1 MTSSDSPRGT
11 LAPFVRVVVVN
22 YDGGPVTL
30 RCLDALL
37 LTEHPADRLEIVVV
51 DNASIDGIAWK
62 IRHAYPR
69 VRLIESD
76 TNEGFARGCNL
87 AMRELDGIDFVALV
101 NNDAV
106 VEPGWLSPLIDTCR
120 TRGAGAACP
129 KLLLNLWARVLLIE
143 SSLDGQIDGKSVGVA
158 VVAAKSDGTDL
169 LPVARFDERF
179 WAPWELGHDSDGP
192 RWTKRPVASVWW
204 PITACPDGDGLEV
217 ELDVS
222 SPEGATLDL
231 GDQRMHVPAGRH
243 TVRLDGHSPRR
254 IINSAGGGLYAGWFG
269 GDRGFL
275 EPDVGQFDEP
285 TEVFSWCGGA
295 VLLSTDYLRDVG
307 IFDPNYFL
315 YYEDFDLACRG
326 RARGWTYW
334 YDPRS
339 VVLHEHAWS
348 SREGSDFF
356 VFWVD
361 RNRRLTLVKHAP
373 LSVAI
378 RVSIGAVGSAAVDLG
393 RHLIIRLR
401 SRRPPSPRYVVRR
414 LRDVA
419 SFVRALPDAVRERR
433 AIDRSRVVGRAD
445 LEMWMTTK

>member
-1 MTSSDSPRGT
+1 MTSSDAPSGT
-11 LAPFVRVVVVN
+11 RAPFVRVVVVN

-37 LTEHPADRLEIVVV
+37 ATEHPVDRLEIVVV

-62 IRHAYPR
+62 IREAYPR

-87 AMRELDGIDFVALV
+87 AMRDLDGVDFVALI

-106 VEPGWLSPLIDTCR
+106 VEPGWLAPLIDTCR

-143 SSLDGQIDGKSVGVA
+143 SPVHGEVGGKKVGVRI
-158 VVAAKSDGTDL
+158 VAARAGEADMMPT
-169 LPVARFDERF
+169 ARFDERF
-179 WAPWELGHDSDGP
+179 WAPWELDQGVGEPH
-192 RWTKRPVASVWW
+192 WTKRSIASVWW
-204 PITACPDGDGLEV
+204 PITVCPEADGLEV
-217 ELDVS
+217 ELDVT

-254 IINSAGGGLYAGWFG
+254 IINSAGGGLYTEWFG

-285 TEVFSWCGGA
+285 CEVFSWCGGA

-307 IFDPNYFL
+307 IFDPSYFL
-315 YYEDFDLACRG
+315 YYEDFDLSCRG

-339 VVLHEHAWS
+339 IVLHEHALS

-361 RNRRLTLVKHAP
+361 RNRRLTLVKNAP
-373 LSVAI
+373 LGVAL
-378 RVSIGAVGSAAVDLG
+378 RAVLGALIGALAQLG
-393 RHLIIRLR
+393 RHTLASLRRGRPPSKSVVTSRLRNLGRLLSALPTALR
-401 SRRPPSPRYVVRR
+401 SRRS
-414 LRDVA
+414 
-419 SFVRALPDAVRERR
+419 
-433 AIDRSRVVGRAD
+433 INTSRVVSRA
-445 LEMWMTTK
+445 EMQRWMVTK